1 MKTNHYESVVIY
13 NASLEDEQIE
23 AAINRTLEI
32 HKVNGSEILEVDKW
46 GRRRLAYQIK
56 NAKSGYYVIFRFK
69 SNRDFIAKLE
79 RAYRIDELIIRY
91 LTIVLDKEAL
101 EFIAKSKLEKPSAE
115 ATESSVSSSDKS
127 ESVVTQ

>member
-23 AAINRTLEI
+23 AAINRILEF
-32 HKVNGSEILEVDKW
+32 HKANGSEIIEVDKW

-56 NAKSGYYVIFRFK
+56 NTKSGYYVIFRFK

-79 RAYRIDELIIRY
+79 RAYRIDELVIRY
-91 LTIVLDKEAL
+91 LTIVLDKDAL
-101 EFIAKSKLEKPSAE
+101 EFIAKSKQEKPTVE
-115 ATESSVSSSDKS
+115 LTEVKNNSNEKT
-127 ESVVTQ
+127 ETVVTN

>member
-23 AAINRTLEI
+23 AAINRTLEF
-32 HKVNGSEILEVDKW
+32 HKANNSEIIEVDKW
-46 GRRRLAYQIK
+46 GRRRLAYQIQ

-79 RAYRIDELIIRY
+79 RMYRIDELIIRY
-91 LTIVLDKEAL
+91 LTVVLDKEAW
-101 EFIAKSKLEKPSAE
+101 EFIAKSKQEKASTESAE
-115 ATESSVSSSDKS
+115 AKEIPAETSQTE
-127 ESVVTQ
+127 VTN

>member
-23 AAINRTLEI
+23 AAINRILEF
-32 HKVNGSEILEVDKW
+32 HKANGSEIIEVDKW

-56 NAKSGYYVIFRFK
+56 NTKSGYYVIFRFK

-79 RAYRIDELIIRY
+79 RAYRIDELVIRY
-91 LTIVLDKEAL
+91 LTIVLDKNAL
-101 EFIAKSKLEKPSAE
+101 EFISKSKQEEPAVESTEVKNNSNEK
-115 ATESSVSSSDKS
+115 TET
-127 ESVVTQ
+127 VVTN